1 MLRSEEVTGSVVAVL
16 FVLCSREK
24 CGVCALRGL
33 FGISF
38 GSPWE
43 ACVLCGGETDGPEN
57 WKESGAF
64 RGGGVIAVRGI
75 PIDPNCCSWGFYFA
89 SNSSCSS
96 SSNHFLGQLLDLESW
111 IPKVDSGLTLK
122 GAGANCICGHHL
134 LDYLNILSDSQFFFL
149 LADAS

>member
-1 MLRSEEVTGSVVAVL
+1 MVFALCVGCLASLLGVRVKRACSVVG
-16 FVLCSREK
+16 RQ
-24 CGVCALRGL
+24 
-33 FGISF
+33 
-38 GSPWE
+38 
-43 ACVLCGGETDGPEN
+43 TDPRIGKNQVRFE
-57 WKESGAF
+57 
-64 RGGGVIAVRGI
+64 GGGVIAVRGI